1 MSPEENRNRTPTQA
15 GATVKQTAYEEMIRQ
30 GKFDLSALNKPAKQA
45 ADWSSN
51 EINLRIK
58 EQILRENPM
67 LCSWVQVPKNAE
79 AAKGELRELSF
90 WERLS
95 NVNLKDEAIELGEGA
110 WEWLAETRGPGDV
123 IEFGKGA
130 LGSGAK
136 KIGTVTE
143 GLGQMIY
150 TPPGPN
156 EAPGEEGWL
165 NFVSEGL
172 QSTGE
177 WIQDSSEE
185 TFRAREKW
193 KDSWAR
199 QAGELIGDELPNF
212 AVSKIPIAGAALGP
226 VFDGFANAG
235 EAAGKA
241 RKAGADERTQTT
253 VARWG
258 ALLGGLDA
266 VPVDKWIEGKNDVQ
280 GGHAGTSGNSGKG
293 GKSWKRVGLEIAA
306 QTAWGGTKDSLKQ
319 LGQNAIEQHY
329 YNSKRN
335 LTDDVASATVKGVAK
350 SVMFQGVPKVVNH
363 AFGQPRGKA
372 GQPEAEGQTLTE
384 ISEHATSSKVR
395 ALHPEEFGDYL
406 RVVTKDTPIET
417 LHIEG
422 KKFSDAFRNSGDDTS
437 TAFRNLPG
445 FDNAQ
450 LNVAISSGGD
460 VKLRLSTYATHLAG
474 GKYDSALLPHMRFD
488 PRAKTLA
495 EVQASRAGE
504 SERSS
509 SANSDAEAV
518 RGVQEKNQKIAHQE
532 RQQDVQRLP
541 HSGVL
546 PEQAQS
552 GAVALDATRGVRSA
566 KTGRTREDYLRE
578 NPPAGASSTNGAL
591 GQAAVGPSRGDSGFN
606 SAAAAVPTPDGNGVS
621 SKGERTLASPP
632 PLSSPAASD
641 AGMPIERFKAILESS
656 TAPVVRLESPSPSP
670 EIFKRQ
676 GPVIPSEMPWPERR
690 KTLERNGR

>member
-1 MSPEENRNRTPTQA
+1 MSPEENRDRTRTQA
-15 GATVKQTAYEEMIRQ
+15 GAIVKQTAYEEMIRQ

-199 QAGELIGDELPNF
+199 QAGELIGDELPNV
-212 AVSKIPIAGAALGP
+212 AISAIPVAGRVLAP
-226 VFDGFANAG
+226 VVDGFANAG
-235 EAAGKA
+235 ESASNA
-241 RKAGADERTQTT
+241 RRAGADENAQTSA
-253 VARWG
+253 ARSGFLLG
-258 ALLGGLDA
+258 ALEL
-266 VPVDKWIEGKNDVQ
+266 PVDNLIEGKEEVED
-280 GGHAGTSGNSGKG
+280 GKG
-293 GKSWKRVGLEIAA
+293 EKDRKAGKGWRRLGAELLFKATWTGAKDIAKK
-306 QTAWGGTKDSLKQ
+306 T
-319 LGQNAIEQHY
+319 GQNAIAIDY
-329 YNSKRN
+329 YKPDQK
-335 LTDDVASATVKGVAK
+335 LDDGLLQAGVNGVAK
-350 SVMFQGVPKVVNH
+350 SVMFQGIPKVVNK
-363 AFGQPRGKA
+363 AFGQPQPRGGA
-372 GQPEAEGQTLTE
+372 EQPEAAGQTLTE

-495 EVQASRAGE
+495 EVQSSRARE

-509 SANSDAEAV
+509 PANSDAEAV
-518 RGVQEKNQKIAHQE
+518 RGVQEKNQKIAHHE

>member
-1 MSPEENRNRTPTQA
+1 MSPEENRDRTPTQA

-199 QAGELIGDELPNF
+199 QAGELIGDELPNV
-212 AVSKIPIAGAALGP
+212 AISAIPVAGRVLAP
-226 VFDGFANAG
+226 VVDGFANAG
-235 EAAGKA
+235 ESASNA
-241 RKAGADERTQTT
+241 RRAGADENAQTSA
-253 VARWG
+253 ARSGFLLG
-258 ALLGGLDA
+258 ALEL
-266 VPVDKWIEGKNDVQ
+266 PVDNLIEGKEEVED
-280 GGHAGTSGNSGKG
+280 GKG
-293 GKSWKRVGLEIAA
+293 EKDRKAGKGWRRLGAELLFKATWTGAKDIAKK
-306 QTAWGGTKDSLKQ
+306 T
-319 LGQNAIEQHY
+319 GQNAIAIDY
-329 YNSKRN
+329 YKPDQK
-335 LTDDVASATVKGVAK
+335 LDDGLLQAGVNGVAK
-350 SVMFQGVPKVVNH
+350 SVMFQGIPKVVNK
-363 AFGQPRGKA
+363 AFGQPQPRGGA
-372 GQPEAEGQTLTE
+372 EQPEAAGQTLTE

-422 KKFSDAFRNSGDDTS
+422 KKFSDAFRNSGDNTS

-495 EVQASRAGE
+495 EVQASRARE

-509 SANSDAEAV
+509 PANSDAEAV
-518 RGVQEKNQKIAHQE
+518 RGVQEKNQKIAHHE

>member
-1 MSPEENRNRTPTQA
+1 MSPEENRDRTRTQA
-15 GATVKQTAYEEMIRQ
+15 GAIVKQTAYEEMIRQ

-199 QAGELIGDELPNF
+199 QAGELIGDELPNV
-212 AVSKIPIAGAALGP
+212 AISAIPVAGRVLAP
-226 VFDGFANAG
+226 VVDGFANAG
-235 EAAGKA
+235 ESASNA
-241 RKAGADERTQTT
+241 RRAGADENAQTSA
-253 VARWG
+253 ARSGFLLG
-258 ALLGGLDA
+258 ALEL
-266 VPVDKWIEGKNDVQ
+266 PVDNLIEGKEEVED
-280 GGHAGTSGNSGKG
+280 GKG
-293 GKSWKRVGLEIAA
+293 EKDRKAGKGWRRLGAELLFKATWTGAKDIAKK
-306 QTAWGGTKDSLKQ
+306 T
-319 LGQNAIEQHY
+319 GQNAIAIDY
-329 YNSKRN
+329 YKPDQK
-335 LTDDVASATVKGVAK
+335 LDDGLLQAGVNGVAK
-350 SVMFQGVPKVVNH
+350 SVMFQGIPKVVNK
-363 AFGQPRGKA
+363 AFGQPQPRGGA
-372 GQPEAEGQTLTE
+372 EQPEAAGQTLTE

-495 EVQASRAGE
+495 EVQASRARE

-509 SANSDAEAV
+509 PANSDAEAV
-518 RGVQEKNQKIAHQE
+518 RGVQEKNQKIAHHE

-606 SAAAAVPTPDGNGVS
+606 SAADAVPTPDGNGVS

>member
-1 MSPEENRNRTPTQA
+1 MSPEENRDRTRTQA
-15 GATVKQTAYEEMIRQ
+15 GAIVKQTAYEEMIRQ

-199 QAGELIGDELPNF
+199 QAGELIGDELPNV
-212 AVSKIPIAGAALGP
+212 AISAIPVAGRVLAP
-226 VFDGFANAG
+226 VVDGFANAG
-235 EAAGKA
+235 ESASNA
-241 RKAGADERTQTT
+241 RRAGADENAQTSA
-253 VARWG
+253 ARSGFLLG
-258 ALLGGLDA
+258 ALEL
-266 VPVDKWIEGKNDVQ
+266 PVDNLIEGKEEVED
-280 GGHAGTSGNSGKG
+280 GKG
-293 GKSWKRVGLEIAA
+293 EKDRKAGKGWRRLGAELLFKATWTGAKDIAKK
-306 QTAWGGTKDSLKQ
+306 T
-319 LGQNAIEQHY
+319 GQNAIAIDY
-329 YNSKRN
+329 YKPDQK
-335 LTDDVASATVKGVAK
+335 LDDGLLQAGVNGVAK
-350 SVMFQGVPKVVNH
+350 SVMFQGIPKVVNK
-363 AFGQPRGKA
+363 AFGQPQPRGGA
-372 GQPEAEGQTLTE
+372 EQPEAAGQTLTE

-495 EVQASRAGE
+495 EVQASRARE

-509 SANSDAEAV
+509 PANSDAEAV
-518 RGVQEKNQKIAHQE
+518 RGVQEKNQKIAHHE

>member
-1 MSPEENRNRTPTQA
+1 MSPEENRDRTPTQA

-199 QAGELIGDELPNF
+199 QAGELIGDELPNV
-212 AVSKIPIAGAALGP
+212 AISAIPVAGRVLAP
-226 VFDGFANAG
+226 VVDGFANAG
-235 EAAGKA
+235 ESASNA
-241 RKAGADERTQTT
+241 RRAGADENAQTSA
-253 VARWG
+253 ARSGFLLG
-258 ALLGGLDA
+258 ALEL
-266 VPVDKWIEGKNDVQ
+266 PVDNLIEGKEEVED
-280 GGHAGTSGNSGKG
+280 GKG
-293 GKSWKRVGLEIAA
+293 EKDRKAGKGWRRLGAELLFKATWTGAKDIAKK
-306 QTAWGGTKDSLKQ
+306 T
-319 LGQNAIEQHY
+319 GQNAIAIDY
-329 YNSKRN
+329 YKPDQK
-335 LTDDVASATVKGVAK
+335 LDDGLLQAGVNGVAK
-350 SVMFQGVPKVVNH
+350 SVMFQGIPKVVNK
-363 AFGQPRGKA
+363 AFGQPQPRGGA
-372 GQPEAEGQTLTE
+372 EQPEAAGQTLTE

-495 EVQASRAGE
+495 EVQASRARE

-509 SANSDAEAV
+509 PANSDAEAV
-518 RGVQEKNQKIAHQE
+518 RGVQEKNQKIAHHE